1 MGEKGDSKCQ
11 RAWNSPQHPAAV
23 PLNLKSSIFRPGQE
37 PNPERE
43 NQGTTAKS
51 QILSWPQF
59 LQNASPQEIKERFAK
74 EAAEILKKH
83 GLEQTCCLALLEP
96 IDYIDGF
103 DLDEIFS
110 ALNQLNSAHEKDVV
124 LFLLSPGGAELAS
137 LRTRSA
143 NSVSL
148 SRSRALK

>member
-1 MGEKGDSKCQ
+1 MEQSTTPGCGALESEIIDL
-11 RAWNSPQHPAAV
+11 PA
-23 PLNLKSSIFRPGQE
+23 RPGAQS
-37 PNPERE
+37 RE
-43 NQGTTAKS
+43 GESGTTAKS

-148 SRSRALK
+148 SRSLPQL